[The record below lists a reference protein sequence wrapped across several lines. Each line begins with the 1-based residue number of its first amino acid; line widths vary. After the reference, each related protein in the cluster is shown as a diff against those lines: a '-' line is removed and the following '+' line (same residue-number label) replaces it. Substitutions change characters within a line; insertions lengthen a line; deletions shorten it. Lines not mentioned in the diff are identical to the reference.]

1 MRFPLLLLLIV
12 VFAGSASAD
21 LQLTPG
27 NTSAGGQGDGMQI
40 IMGQP
45 LVGQQTIGGQTIRL
59 GFLGSWLGFVSPPIV
74 ESLDDNG
81 LIRSTRILKMAETLD
96 SDIQIRFTAE
106 ATVTHAN
113 IYRLSGVGTEFSS
126 NGGAPD
132 FLNWKLVAQNI
143 PINRDASVDNGDT
156 IWQEASPR
164 VAGLENS
171 IVRVRDGNN
180 AYYRVVPN
188 SVADITSLFSED
200 PVSRRLYNSITI
212 SKVDINLTADRA
224 ELITIPVLKYNA
236 AFVQEKNINLVLS
249 SRNVIITGQ
258 YCYFLPLFFQC
269 KFHHFPKTGGSR
281 NGFILYNDSGLIR
294 LNCNESVWNSIVEI
308 NLGKGYWVTSR
319 ENVRLTFVGAL
330 VNNYFSPLSRGLGL
344 YGYPLPQNNNQI
356 SLGVSP
362 QNGDFILLNEGG
374 LVRYNYSSGS
384 WPAGGFVVPL
394 LKGFWYNNPSSA
406 LRYLEIAR

>member
-236 AFVQEKNINLVLS
+236 AFVQEKNINLV
-249 SRNVIITGQ
+249 
-258 YCYFLPLFFQC
+258 F
-269 KFHHFPKTGGSR
+269 GSQFR